1 MIQQHGSLQLPP
13 LSLYLHVP
21 WCVRK
26 CPYCDFNSH
35 ALKTDIPEDA
45 YLDALE
51 ADLKPDLAGVQG
63 RAIETVFIGGGTPSL
78 MSADFYARL
87 FERLGNHL
95 SFAADAEITL
105 EANPGTV
112 EQGRFEGFRKAGINR
127 LSLGIQSFDPQQLHN
142 LGRIHD
148 GQDAHHAITAAREA
162 GFDNFNLDLMHG
174 LPGQTVE
181 QALADL
187 DAALQYAPPHL
198 SWYQLT
204 LEPNT
209 EFYSRPP
216 DLPEDDQLWEIH
228 QAGHAYLRSNGFT
241 AYEISAWSQPGQ
253 ASRHNLNYWRFGDY
267 LALGA
272 GGHGKITF
280 ADNGE
285 IRRFWKTRQPE
296 AYLQRL
302 GSRTAGQQ
310 ILEREDLPL
319 EFMMNV
325 LRLDEGVEEAAFEAR
340 TGLPLQ
346 EIAAILSALRSD
358 GLLEMDRL
366 QATPLG
372 QRYLNS
378 ILERFLS

>member
-1 MIQQHGSLQLPP
+1 MSTHPGSLKLPP
-13 LSLYLHVP
+13 LSLYIHVP

-45 YLDALE
+45 YLNALE
-51 ADLKPDLAGVQG
+51 EDLKPDLAGVQG
-63 RAIETVFIGGGTPSL
+63 RSIETVFIGGGTPSL
-78 MSADFYARL
+78 MSADFYHRL
-87 FERLGNHL
+87 FDRLGRHL
-95 SFAADAEITL
+95 SFAPDAEITL

-112 EQGRFEGFRKAGINR
+112 EQARFEGFRSAGINR
-127 LSLGIQSFDPQQLHN
+127 LSLGIQSFDPQQLEN

-148 GQDAHHAITAAREA
+148 DRDAHRAIAAAREA

-216 DLPEDDQLWEIH
+216 DLPEDDQLWDIH
-228 QAGHAYLRSNGFT
+228 QAGHAHLRQHGFT
-241 AYEISAWSQPGQ
+241 AYEISAWCQPGQ

-272 GGHGKITF
+272 GAHGKVTF
-280 ADNGE
+280 ADTSE

-310 ILEREDLPL
+310 VLARDDLPL

-325 LRLDEGVEEAAFEAR
+325 LRLDEGVEEAAFQAY

-346 EIAAILSALRSD
+346 EIAAILKALRSD
-358 GLLEMDRL
+358 GLLEQNRL

-378 ILERFLS
+378 ILERFLL